1 MVLLSALRRLAV
13 LVVLGSVLI
22 ALVSLPLGLLAGSS
36 SLRALTLG
44 FYLAGCFLM
53 VVGFFTGNRG
63 PARVKS
69 ESAGAAILPF
79 TFSGRRLRWASFGEQ
94 NETIN
99 KSAIFV
105 TLGLLFVLIGLL
117 IDPNHALF

>member
-1 MVLLSALRRLAV
+1 MLLTALRRLAV
-13 LVVLGSVLI
+13 LVVLGSALV
-22 ALVSLPLGLLAGSS
+22 ALVSLPLGLLAGASA
-36 SLRALTLG
+36 LRALTLG
-44 FYLAGCFLM
+44 FYLTGCFLLI
-53 VVGFFTGNRG
+53 VGFFAGNRG

-99 KSAIFV
+99 RSAIFV
-105 TLGLLFVLIGLL
+105 TLGFLFVLIGLL